1 MAERGEAGHPELVSV
16 VVPCYNEVDNI
27 PELHARLVRAFE
39 GQAVEWELIF
49 IDNASTDG
57 SQAVV
62 KDLIARD
69 RRVRLIANV
78 RNFGPVRSPFHGLL
92 QARGDAVILMA
103 GDLQDPP
110 ELVPSFLDHWRGGA
124 RIVLA
129 VKESSEESPL
139 LYAIRTAYYR
149 LISRLSQL
157 ELTRHATG
165 FGLYDREVMDTLR
178 EIPDT
183 YPYFRGLIHEL
194 GFSMAKVTF
203 RQPQRRRGLTKNNFY
218 TLYDQGMLGITN
230 HSKVPLRIATMVGF
244 VVGACSLLVAF
255 GYLVA
260 KLLLWNKFP
269 NIGQAPTVIGLF
281 FFSSVQLFFIGL
293 LGEYVLA
300 IHTQVHRRPRVVER
314 ERVNFPGS
322 DEPLE
327 RPREDTH
334 V

>member
-1 MAERGEAGHPELVSV
+1 MLAAGAEARPERVSV
-16 VVPCYNEVDNI
+16 VVPCFNEVDNVG
-27 PELHARLVRAFE
+27 ELHARIAGVLE
-39 GQAVEWELIF
+39 GQGVEWELIF

-57 SQAVV
+57 TREAIVA
-62 KDLIARD
+62 LIARD
-69 RRVRLIANV
+69 PRVRLIVNV
-78 RNFGPVRSPFHGLL
+78 RNFGPVRSPYHGLL
-92 QARGDAVILMA
+92 QASGEAVILMA
-103 GDLQDPP
+103 ADMQDPP
-110 ELVPSFLDHWRGGA
+110 ELLPSFLARWREGA

-129 VKESSEESPL
+129 VKESSEESPV

-157 ELTRHATG
+157 DITRHATG
-165 FGLYDREVMDTLR
+165 FGLYDRVVMDALR

-194 GFSMAKVTF
+194 GFPMARVTF

-244 VVGACSLLVAF
+244 LVGACSLVVAF

-260 KLLLWNKFP
+260 KLLLWGQFP

-300 IHTQVHRRPRVVER
+300 IHTQVHRRPRVVEL
-314 ERVNFPGS
+314 ERVNFPEINAVV
-322 DEPLE
+322 EPPADGA
-327 RPREDTH
+327 R